1 MLNQVVVV
9 GRIVSFLE
17 APEYGDG
24 AVIITVRSPQSD
36 KNSDGVY
43 EDNIFD
49 IIVKSD
55 KMVSNCTEYLK
66 PGDLAGFKAK
76 LETYKFVKNN
86 KKYRRTIIIANAVS
100 FLSSSTPSEPT
111 ISEEES
117 SES

>member
-17 APEYGDG
+17 APEYGHG

-49 IIVKSD
+49 IVVRSD

-86 KKYRRTIIIANAVS
+86 KKYRRTIIIANAVT
-100 FLSSSTPSEPT
+100 FLSSASSEST
-111 ISEEES
+111 ISEEEPN
-117 SES
+117 EG